1 MSSADDPTARPRTEI
16 RTPDQRVR
24 VFVSSTLGELAR
36 EREAA
41 RQAIGGLRQT
51 PIMFE
56 TGARHHPARELYRAY
71 LAQSDVFVGI
81 YWQKYGWVAPG
92 EEVSGL
98 EDEYRLA
105 GSMPKLI
112 YVKAADTREPALDAL
127 LARLKADDMVS
138 YKHFVRR
145 PN

>member
-1 MSSADDPTARPRTEI
+1 MARRRSGGSNEVMSSADDSSVQPGTQI

-98 EDEYRLA
+98 EDEY
-105 GSMPKLI
+105 SMSGDMPQLI
-112 YVKAADTREPALDAL
+112 YVKAAQGRAPRLDAV
-127 LARLKADDMVS
+127 LAPV
-138 YKHFVRR
+138 
-145 PN
+145 